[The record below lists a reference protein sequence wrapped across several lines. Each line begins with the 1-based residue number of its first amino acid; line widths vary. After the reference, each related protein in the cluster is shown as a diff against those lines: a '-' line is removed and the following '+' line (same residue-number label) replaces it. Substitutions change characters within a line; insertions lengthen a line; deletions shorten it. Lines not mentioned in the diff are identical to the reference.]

1 VRDAVTIC
9 PAPVTLT
16 LNLLTL
22 KVVSESRVTWATSV
36 PILVFP
42 LPGLSVL
49 HLGPMYATD
58 RRQTASLA
66 PSVTN
71 ERDCPRQPR
80 PRQSS
85 LQAVQWAH
93 RLSNRSR
100 FVIVNTAMLTPDF
113 GDVGRKWAS
122 SYQRSADVQS
132 KHFRP
137 LVLGN
142 RPLIRQR
149 AWRTGCR
156 LYGHCRRTS

>member
-1 VRDAVTIC
+1 MRDAVTIC
-9 PAPVTLT
+9 PATVTLA

-22 KVVSESRVTWATSV
+22 KVVNESRVTWATSM

-42 LPGLSVL
+42 GLSVL
-49 HLGPMYATD
+49 DLGPMYATD
-58 RRQTASLA
+58 RRQTASSA

-71 ERDCPRQPR
+71 ERDCPRSQ

-100 FVIVNTAMLTPDF
+100 FVIVNTAMSTPDF

-122 SYQRSADVQS
+122 PYQRSADVQS
-132 KHFRP
+132 EHFRP
-137 LVLGN
+137 L
-142 RPLIRQR
+142 
-149 AWRTGCR
+149 
-156 LYGHCRRTS
+156 